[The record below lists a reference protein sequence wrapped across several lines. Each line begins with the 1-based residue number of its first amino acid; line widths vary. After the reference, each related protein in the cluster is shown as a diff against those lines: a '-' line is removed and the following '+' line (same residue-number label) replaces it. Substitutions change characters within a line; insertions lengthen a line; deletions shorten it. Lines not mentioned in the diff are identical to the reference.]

1 MTEILLAVADHV
13 ATITLDR
20 PRKLNAMTPAMIA
33 ELQAHARTI
42 NDNRDVRVAVLRAMG
57 EKSFCAGS
65 DVGGLDDYA
74 DPVALRDRPDY
85 CDAVRGINKPVVCA
99 INGYAFGG
107 GLEMALSADI
117 RIASPNARFAA
128 PEIKLGWIGGGGMTY
143 LLAHSIG
150 PSNAAAMI
158 LTGDPIEADKALAWG
173 LVSEVV
179 PLADLHARADA
190 LARTIASRAPVAAR
204 TAKDNLRAA
213 YAMTRE
219 DAIRYER
226 DLQTICFATEDA
238 AEGRLAF
245 KEKRAPNFKGR

>member
-1 MTEILLAVADHV
+1 MSDISLSLADHV

-20 PRKLNAMTPAMIA
+20 PHKLNAMTPAMSA
-33 ELQAHARTI
+33 ALAAHAGEV
-42 NDNRDVRVAVLRAMG
+42 NANRDVWVVVLRAMG

-65 DVGGLDDYA
+65 DIGGLDEYV

-85 CDAVRGINKPVVCA
+85 CDAVRGIVKPVVCA

-150 PSNAAAMI
+150 PSNAAMMI
-158 LTGDPIEADKALAWG
+158 LTGEPVDADKALAWG

-179 PLADLHARADA
+179 PLAELHARADA

-238 AEGRLAF
+238 AEGRRAY
-245 KEKRAPNFKGR
+245 KEKRPAQFKGR

>member
-1 MTEILLAVADHV
+1 MSEILVAVTDHV
-13 ATITLDR
+13 ATITIDR
-20 PRKLNAMTPAMIA
+20 PQKLNAMTPAMIA
-33 ELQAHARTI
+33 AMRTSAEAI
-42 NDNRDVRVAVLRAMG
+42 NEDRDVWVVVLRAMG
-57 EKSFCAGS
+57 EKAFCAGS
-65 DVGGLDDYA
+65 DIGGLDDYV

-85 CDAVRGINKPVVCA
+85 CDAIRGINKPVVCA

-117 RIASPNARFAA
+117 RLASSNARFAA
-128 PEIKLGWIGGGGMTY
+128 PEIKLGWIGGGGMSY
-143 LLAHSIG
+143 MLAHSIG
-150 PSNAAAMI
+150 PSNAATMI
-158 LTGDPIEADKALAWG
+158 LTGDPIDADKALAWG
-173 LVSEVV
+173 LISEIV
-179 PLADLHARADA
+179 PLAELHARAYA

-238 AEGRLAF
+238 AEGRRAF
-245 KEKRAPNFKGR
+245 KEKRAPNFRGR